1 MDGYTKSHDESVEVF
16 TARCRRLNHRADQW
30 NGRGGQR
37 TDGVEIIDG
46 IAVLLKRVQKNVTDD
61 SRPAMVEGDAGE
73 LAERLAFHFRG
84 NQPSGAVRAAPAWRS
99 HPSDSAMRRKEC
111 CSCPQRFRSSRS
123 CGILALHS
131 WFSGYRCVPSS
142 HRRQWPCISARLR
155 IWPRLGGGCPRKR
168 TGDGRNP

>member
-1 MDGYTKSHDESVEVF
+1 MPPPD
-16 TARCRRLNHRADQW
+16 HRADQW

-84 NQPSGAVRAAPAWRS
+84 NQPSELFARLQHGEVIRLTRRCVGRNVVRAHSGSGRPGLAESLLFIHGSQDIVACRQVTAGNGHAYPRGCVFASLAGAESCWYS
-99 HPSDSAMRRKEC
+99 FG
-111 CSCPQRFRSSRS
+111 CSSVGFIR
-123 CGILALHS
+123 G
-131 WFSGYRCVPSS
+131 WFPER
-142 HRRQWPCISARLR
+142 
-155 IWPRLGGGCPRKR
+155 
-168 TGDGRNP
+168 